1 MPVVDVAGLILGLLL
16 LLYVQDG
23 VTKERK
29 LGLLW
34 HLTPSDID
42 APVVVELLPLLLIP
56 SVTGPVASG
65 TVAVVNIVVGC
76 TGVLMEVVLPIEEAW
91 EGLRGPIST
100 STPFSTTLSLTTSI
114 FPAQ

>member
-76 TGVLMEVVLPIEEAW
+76 TGVLMEVVLPNEEAW